1 MTAREWRVA
10 QPSMAKAVVVI
21 GGGVIGLCTAYYC
34 ARRGHPVTVIERSP
48 EERDGCSFGNAGMV
62 VPSHFVP
69 LAAPGVVT
77 LGLKWMLDPQSPFYV
92 KPRLRGDLLAWGFRF
107 WRSATREHVERSA
120 TLLRDLGLKSRACY
134 EELAALPGNDFGLE
148 KKGLLLLCQT
158 EHALEEESRTA
169 ERGRALGIPSEVLDA
184 TETARRDPGVRMDVA
199 GSIYYPKDC
208 HLSPER
214 LMGALKRQLDA
225 LGATFAWETEVTGF
239 RVGGSRLEAVLTS
252 RGDFS
257 ADEYVLCG
265 GSWSPGL
272 ARQLRLRLPIQAGK
286 GYSLTLTAPRQLPTT
301 CAIFAE
307 AHVAVTPMGKS
318 LRFGGTMELDGLT
331 RAINPGRVRGII
343 KSVPAYYPDFS
354 ASDFEGI
361 KPWSGLR
368 PCSPDGLPY
377 VGRTARFANLGIA
390 AGHAMVGVSLGPVT
404 GMLMAEVLAGERPSI
419 ELGLLKPDRYG

>member
-1 MTAREWRVA
+1 MDKT
-10 QPSMAKAVVVI
+10 VVVI

-34 ARRGHPVTVIERSP
+34 ARKGLQVTVIERSP

-77 LGLKWMLDPQSPFYV
+77 LGLKWMLDPESPFYI
-92 KPRLRGDLLAWGFRF
+92 KPRLRPDLLAWGFRF

-120 TLLRDLGLKSRACY
+120 PLLRDLGLKSRACY
-134 EELAALPGNDFGLE
+134 EEFAAVPGNDFGLE
-148 KKGLLLLCQT
+148 KKGLLLLCKT
-158 EHALEEESRTA
+158 EHALEEEARTA

-184 TETARRDPGVRMDVA
+184 KQTARREPGVRMDVA
-199 GSIYYPKDC
+199 GSIDYSQDC
-208 HLSPER
+208 HLAPDR
-214 LMGALKRQLDA
+214 LMAALKRQLDA
-225 LGATFAWETEVTGF
+225 LGATFAWDTEVTGF
-239 RVGGSRLEAVLTS
+239 RVSGSRLEAAQTS

-265 GSWSPGL
+265 GSWSPSL
-272 ARQLRLRLPIQAGK
+272 ARQLRLYLPIQAGK
-286 GYSLTLTAPRQLPTT
+286 GYSLTLTEPRQLPNT

-318 LRFGGTMELDGLT
+318 LRFGGTMELDGLSPVV
-331 RAINPGRVRGII
+331 NPARVRGII
-343 KSVPAYYPDFS
+343 KSVTAYYPDF
-354 ASDFEGI
+354 APTDFDPI
-361 KPWSGLR
+361 RPWAGLR

-377 VGRTARFANLGIA
+377 IGRTARYANLAIA

-404 GMLMAEVLAGERPSI
+404 GMLMAEILAGERPSI
-419 ELGLLKPDRYG
+419 DLSLLKPDRFG

>member
-1 MTAREWRVA
+1 MGKT
-10 QPSMAKAVVVI
+10 VVVI

-34 ARRGHPVTVIERSP
+34 ARKGLRVTVIERSP

-92 KPRLRGDLLAWGFRF
+92 KPRLRADLLAWGLRF

-120 TLLRDLGLKSRACY
+120 PLLRDLGLKSRACF
-134 EELAALPGNDFGLE
+134 EEFAALPGNDFGLE
-148 KKGLLLLCQT
+148 KKGLLLLCKT
-158 EHALEEESRTA
+158 EHTLEEEARTA

-184 TETARRDPGVRMDVA
+184 KQTARREPGVRMDVA
-199 GSIYYPKDC
+199 GSIYYPQDC
-208 HLSPER
+208 HLAPER
-214 LMGALKRQLDA
+214 LMRALKRQLDA
-225 LGATFAWETEVTGF
+225 LGATFAWDTEVTGF
-239 RVGGSRLEAVLTS
+239 RVSGSRLEAVQTS
-252 RGDFS
+252 RGDFR

-272 ARQLRLRLPIQAGK
+272 ARQLRLNLPIQAGK
-286 GYSLTLTAPRQLPTT
+286 GYSLTLTEPRQLPTT

-318 LRFGGTMELDGLT
+318 LRFGGTMELDGLNPN
-331 RAINPGRVRGII
+331 INPGRVRGII

-361 KPWSGLR
+361 RPWSGLR

-377 VGRTARFANLGIA
+377 IGRTARYSNLGIA

-404 GMLMAEVLAGERPSI
+404 GMLMAEVLAGEKPSVD
-419 ELGLLKPDRYG
+419 LGLLKPDRYG

>member
-1 MTAREWRVA
+1 MG
-10 QPSMAKAVVVI
+10 KAVVVI

-34 ARRGHPVTVIERSP
+34 ARKGHRVTVIERSP

-77 LGLKWMLDPQSPFYV
+77 LGLKWMLDPQSPFYI
-92 KPRLRGDLLAWGFRF
+92 KPRLSTDLLAWGLRF

-148 KKGLLLLCQT
+148 KKGLLLLCKT
-158 EHALEEESRTA
+158 EHTLEEEARTA
-169 ERGRALGIPSEVLDA
+169 DRGRALGIPSELLDA
-184 TETARRDPGVRMDVA
+184 KQTARREPGVRMNVA
-199 GSIYYPKDC
+199 GSIYYPQDC
-208 HLSPER
+208 HLAPER

-225 LGATFAWETEVTGF
+225 LGATFAWDTEVTGF
-239 RVGGSRLEAVLTS
+239 RVSGSRLEAVQTS
-252 RGDFS
+252 RGDFR
-257 ADEYVLCG
+257 ADEHVLCG

-272 ARQLRLRLPIQAGK
+272 ARQLRLHLPIQAGK
-286 GYSLTLTAPRQLPTT
+286 GYSLTLTEPRQLPTT

-307 AHVAVTPMGKS
+307 AHVAVTPMGQS
-318 LRFGGTMELDGLT
+318 LRFGGTLELDGLNP
-331 RAINPGRVRGII
+331 AINPARVRGII

-354 ASDFEGI
+354 TSDFEGI
-361 KPWSGLR
+361 RPWSGLR

-377 VGRTARFANLGIA
+377 IGRTARYVNLGIA
-390 AGHAMVGVSLGPVT
+390 AGHAMVGISLGPVT
-404 GMLMAEVLAGERPSI
+404 GLLMAEVLAGETPSVD
-419 ELGLLKPDRYG
+419 LGLLKPDRYG